1 MKISVIFTDDN
12 SMSLQNCTL
21 NESYHSGFGALQES
35 KHVFIKNGL
44 DNFIDKKEIN
54 ILEFGFGTGL
64 NALLAL
70 EFAEKNKIKIH
81 YTTIEKYPV
90 ELKYIERLNYDEL
103 VPKVGNKFIDL
114 HKSEWGKDIVISEY
128 FTINKIENDFLET
141 VLPNNIDSIS
151 SNWFL
156 TIVFYDAF
164 SPDTQPELW
173 SVALFQKI
181 YNCMN
186 KESLLTTYSS
196 KGIVKQAL
204 RDTGFKVKRLDGPIG
219 KHHILNAIK
228 TEIQ

>member
-1 MKISVIFTDDN
+1 MKISVIFTDDD

-44 DNFIDKKEIN
+44 NNFIDKKEIN

-64 NALLAL
+64 NTLLAL
-70 EFAEKNKIKIH
+70 EFAKTNKIKIS
-81 YTTIEKYPV
+81 YISIEKYPV
-90 ELKYIERLNYDEL
+90 ELKYIQRLNYDEL

-114 HKSEWGKDIVISEY
+114 HKSEWEKEVKISEY
-128 FTINKIENDFLET
+128 FTLIKIENDFLET
-141 VLPNNIDSIS
+141 ELPQNIDV
-151 SNWFL
+151 
-156 TIVFYDAF
+156 VFYDAF

-173 SVALFQKI
+173 TKELFSNI
-181 YNCMN
+181 FNHMN
-186 KESLLTTYSS
+186 SNSILTTYSS

-204 RDTGFKVKRLDGPIG
+204 RNSGFKVKRLEGPIG

-228 TEIQ
+228 TDNQFQNK